1 MRILRRETQTGS
13 SMVLTLLILFS
24 ILALGVA
31 GLLSAT
37 SGLTLSN
44 NYKTGIQAMHTA
56 ESGVVHSLS
65 NINGYGVRSFVDDVA
80 PSAQWSVIFGTA
92 PVQITGYNQLS
103 YAVVPKT
110 TPAATK
116 NNMWVTAVGQAPGE
130 STRTIDAR
138 LGLVGPFTCG
148 AIDMPSSGVNSTFKG
163 QAFTVDGR
171 DYPLGSSTPDPNLP
185 TTLGISTRQQSDANT
200 VLSSLNNNQDGQV
213 LGTPVPNQVASVA
226 TCMGPSTTRLRNS
239 IVPTMLAQPSPPLV
253 TNPVDRTNINGN
265 VTLGSVNNPQIT
277 HFTGDVTIKANGNA
291 SGAGILIVDGGLTI
305 QGNFSF
311 TGLIIVDGT
320 TQITSV
326 TGNATVYGAIWTTDL
341 SLSVGGSAAVLYSSA
356 ALGMAGS
363 IPGTT
368 QQVIPQRAAVIAW
381 SMQ

>member
-1 MRILRRETQTGS
+1 MTISGRTTQRGS
-13 SMVLTLLILFS
+13 SMVLTLLITFS
-24 ILALGVA
+24 IIALGVA
-31 GLLSAT
+31 GLLSAR

-44 NYKTGIQAMHTA
+44 NYKTGMQAMHTG
-56 ESGVVHSLS
+56 ESGIVHSLS
-65 NINGYGVRSFVDDVA
+65 NINGYGVRSFQDDVA

-92 PVQITGYNQLS
+92 PKQITGYNQLA
-103 YAVVPKT
+103 YTVVPKT

-138 LGLVGPFTCG
+138 LGFIGPFTCG
-148 AIDMPSSGVNSTFKG
+148 AIDMPSTGVSSNFNG
-163 QAFTVDGR
+163 QAFTVDGN
-171 DYPLGSSTPDPNLP
+171 DYPLGSSTPNPSLP

-200 VLSSLNNNQDGQV
+200 VLSSLNNNQDGRV
-213 LGTPVPNQVASVA
+213 LGTPVPNQIASVA
-226 TCMGPSTTRLRNS
+226 TCMGPSTSRIRNS
-239 IVPTMLAQPSPPLV
+239 LIPTMLAQPSPPVV
-253 TNPVDRTNINGN
+253 TDPVNRTNINGN
-265 VTLGSVNNPQIT
+265 VTLGTVNNPQIT
-277 HFTGDVTIKANGNA
+277 NFTGAATIKANGNA

-320 TQITSV
+320 TQITTV

-341 SLSVGGSAAVLYSSA
+341 SLTVGGSAAVLYSSG
-356 ALGMAGS
+356 ALALASS

-368 QQVIPQRAAVIAW
+368 QQILPQRAAVIAW
-381 SMQ
+381 SML